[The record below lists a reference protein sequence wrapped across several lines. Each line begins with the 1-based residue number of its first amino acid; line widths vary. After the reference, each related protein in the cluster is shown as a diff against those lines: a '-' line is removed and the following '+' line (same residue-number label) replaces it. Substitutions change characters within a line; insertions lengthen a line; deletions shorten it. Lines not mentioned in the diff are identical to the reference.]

1 MGYEAGEAAP
11 EFGWKGRVPLADGS
25 PDATEID
32 MKIGR
37 VIVESKLTEADF
49 TRRPQDVVTRY
60 RDFDS
65 VFDLPMHCHRR
76 RRTTGAISS
85 CGTFSARRPTDTCSL
100 SCAMPAAPI

>member
-49 TRRPQDVVTRY
+49 TRRP
-60 RDFDS
+60 
-65 VFDLPMHCHRR
+65 
-76 RRTTGAISS
+76 
-85 CGTFSARRPTDTCSL
+85 
-100 SCAMPAAPI
+100 